1 MLGSER
7 SCAGCCHCPKTQS
20 CVKVE
25 PVSSS
30 APRQPTTAFSV
41 PAADIG
47 LGPLLLTVE
56 QAGQVLA
63 IGRTAVY
70 ALLGSGVLAS
80 VRIGR
85 SRRIPLSSAPGLR
98 DPTRRRADASAPG

>member
-7 SCAGCCHCPKTQS
+7 SCVSCCHCPKPQS
-20 CVKVE
+20 RAEVE
-25 PVSSS
+25 PAAVS

-41 PAADIG
+41 PPTGIG
-47 LGPLLLTVE
+47 MGPLLLTVE
-56 QAGQVLA
+56 QAGQALA

-85 SRRIPLSSAPGLR
+85 SRRIPLAALQ
-98 DPTRRRADASAPG
+98 DYVTRLSIDDASAPG

>member
-1 MLGSER
+1 MS
-7 SCAGCCHCPKTQS
+7 T
-20 CVKVE
+20 
-25 PVSSS
+25 S

-41 PAADIG
+41 PGADIG

-85 SRRIPLSSAPGLR
+85 SRRIPLTALQ
-98 DPTRRRADASAPG
+98 DYVTRLAVADASAPG

>member
-1 MLGSER
+1 
-7 SCAGCCHCPKTQS
+7 
-20 CVKVE
+20 
-25 PVSSS
+25 VSTS
-30 APRQPTTAFSV
+30 APRPPNPFLV

-85 SRRIPLSSAPGLR
+85 SRRIPLAALKDYVTRLAINDAP
-98 DPTRRRADASAPG
+98 AQE